1 MKIRTDF
8 VTNSSSSSFVVW
20 GVDSKLLKVE
30 LPDEDRLEEEF
41 DGDIREFFYSK
52 IGDKSVL
59 TSGSAYYE
67 DDNVWVGINPST
79 ILKKF
84 GDRKIS
90 EIPQI
95 VAEEIEK
102 VFGVKIDAKKVQ
114 YVEESCYN
122 G

>member
-20 GVDSKLLKVE
+20 GVDSEELKLE
-30 LPDEDRLEEEF
+30 LPDEDVLEEEYS
-41 DGDIREFFYSK
+41 GSVKEFFAAK
-52 IGDKSVL
+52 AEDTLL
-59 TSGSAYYE
+59 TTGSAYYE
-67 DDNVWVGINPST
+67 DDNTWVGMSPLT
-79 ILKKF
+79 IQENF

-102 VFGVKIDAKKVQ
+102 VFGVKIKPKNVQ
-114 YVEESCYN
+114 YVEESCN